1 MPDFDKLPWWSIPL
15 GLLLLVGLILF
26 TSTVIRRMQ
35 MTPEDRW
42 RERYDRRLKRGIKK
56 RGS

>member
-1 MPDFDKLPWWSIPL
+1 MVL
-15 GLLLLVGLILF
+15 GA
-26 TSTVIRRMQ
+26 TVIQRMK
-35 MTPEDRW
+35 MTPEERW